1 MQTEIFKV
9 LQQMPTQWV
18 ESQKAE
24 GGKLA
29 KSAIV
34 LQALGGKYEDSFTAT
49 LLGES
54 AMGLYYKEDLVA
66 ASLRFQAREYQGQ
79 WYQDIVVN
87 EIVKL
92 NK

>member
-9 LQQMPTQWV
+9 LHQGPTQWV
-18 ESQKAE
+18 DSQKAE

-29 KSAIV
+29 KSTIV

-49 LLGES
+49 ILGES
-54 AMGLYYKEDLVA
+54 ALGFYNGELVA

-79 WYQDIVVN
+79 WYQDIIAN
-87 EIVKL
+87 EIARL